1 MFLVAWAYISTKK
14 QTKIYPLEVPMKQT
28 INHEVEKLRQ
38 EYEAWEGNQ
47 LLSKY
52 NDSLIELLKLEKNA
66 NTISP
71 DLAKEYVALQQE
83 ILRRLD
89 C

>member
-1 MFLVAWAYISTKK
+1 
-14 QTKIYPLEVPMKQT
+14 MKQT

-38 EYEAWEGNQ
+38 EYEEWQGDQ

-52 NDSLIELLKLEKNA
+52 HDSLIELLKLEKNSK
-66 NTISP
+66 TISP
-71 DLAKEYVALQQE
+71 DLAKEYVAIQQE

-89 C
+89 S